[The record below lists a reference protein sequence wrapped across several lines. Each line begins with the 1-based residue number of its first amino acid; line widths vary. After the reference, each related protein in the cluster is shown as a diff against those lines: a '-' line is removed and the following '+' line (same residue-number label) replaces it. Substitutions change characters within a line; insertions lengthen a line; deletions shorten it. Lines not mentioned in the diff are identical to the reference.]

1 MKFNK
6 NITWIYFNAKKTRKY
21 IKYYKMKN
29 ENAKM
34 IIIMWEKV
42 WNDNRGDN
50 NIYIYIEREREREM
64 FATVISRTAKES
76 KIFAIAN
83 LKRA

>member
-6 NITWIYFNAKKTRKY
+6 NITWIYFNAKKTCKY

-50 NIYIYIEREREREM
+50 NIYC
-64 FATVISRTAKES
+64 KD
-76 KIFAIAN
+76 
-83 LKRA
+83 